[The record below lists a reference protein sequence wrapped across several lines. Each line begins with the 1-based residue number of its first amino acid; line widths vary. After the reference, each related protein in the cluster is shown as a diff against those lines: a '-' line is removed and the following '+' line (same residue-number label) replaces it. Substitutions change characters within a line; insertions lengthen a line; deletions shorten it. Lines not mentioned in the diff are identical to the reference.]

1 MEDAEEVTAA
11 TADQSKRRFKVALT
25 RYLSYTGRCSKG
37 MRRHGGSTEET
48 TEAVE
53 DATAATADS
62 ATTRA
67 KGASI
72 RPLDGVFTTTER
84 GQGGYKQMQPCLRR
98 LWPKLKCDGTYA
110 LFVTAVFLRL
120 HVF

>member
-1 MEDAEEVTAA
+1 
-11 TADQSKRRFKVALT
+11 
-25 RYLSYTGRCSKG
+25 

-84 GQGGYKQMQPCLRR
+84 PRRIQADAAKGCMQR
-98 LWPKLKCDGTYA
+98 LSA
-110 LFVTAVFLRL
+110 QVEV
-120 HVF
+120 